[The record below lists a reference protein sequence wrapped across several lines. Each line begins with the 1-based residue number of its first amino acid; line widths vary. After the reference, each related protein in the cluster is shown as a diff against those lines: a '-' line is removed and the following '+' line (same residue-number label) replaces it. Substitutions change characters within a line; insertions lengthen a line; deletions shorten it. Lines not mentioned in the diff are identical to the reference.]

1 MSDTT
6 TTTNNTPIQ
15 QDLEKLRELIIQIDQ
30 AADRQQQTFVGTQS
44 HILMEASAELMR
56 LLAPAKRTLQNLE
69 RRLNAQE
76 KEQQQLRALQDI
88 SAVLNSS
95 LDTSKVLN
103 MVMDTMIKITGAER
117 GFLMLFDE
125 DSGELEVQAARN
137 IKRESI
143 LDSTEVSSTVI
154 NAVFETGEPLVTTN
168 AQEDARFQGQQSI
181 ISYNLR
187 SIMCVPL
194 TMKDDPIG
202 VIYADNRI
210 ASGIFNDADR
220 NLFASF
226 ANQAAVAIENARL
239 FRQIREQLEEIT
251 EMKTLMDDVFESIAS
266 GVITVDNE
274 DNIRLYNQA
283 ASRILGVPM
292 HAVVDR
298 PYRQAL
304 ADVSAVL
311 SSLIEQVRQTRSN
324 ESKEVDII
332 VNASRATSATL
343 NLTLSPL
350 IDMQQR
356 TNGIAMVLDDVTDRK
371 RMAAVRRYL
380 PPALV
385 DQVRDLDAAQRPQRR
400 ELTVFFADISSFS
413 TFSEGLDPAELI
425 RVINGYFTVAAQ
437 AINEY
442 EGIIDKF
449 MGDAVMALFNTQ
461 LNPQDDHIEK
471 AVRAGLRMLEAV
483 AEYRERQP
491 EHERLHFSAG
501 INSGE
506 AVAGN
511 VGSHFRKD
519 FTAIG
524 DAVNLAK
531 RLEET
536 AASDQI
542 IISSRVY
549 EAVKDWTITEP
560 LEPMR
565 VKGRHTLEQ
574 TYLLLGE
581 KL

>member
-1 MSDTT
+1 MSDNTA
-6 TTTNNTPIQ
+6 NTPIQ
-15 QDLEKLRELIIQIDQ
+15 QDLEKLAELISEIDQ
-30 AADRQQQTFVGTQS
+30 TADRQQQTFVGTQS

-69 RRLNAQE
+69 RRLRAQE

-88 SAVLNSS
+88 SAALNSS
-95 LDTSKVLN
+95 LDTSYVLT

-117 GFLMLFDE
+117 GFLMLFNE
-125 DSGELEVQAARN
+125 ETGELEIQAARN
-137 IKRESI
+137 INRETI

-154 NAVFETGEPLVTTN
+154 NTVFETGEPLVTTN

-194 TMKDDPIG
+194 TMKDDSIG
-202 VIYADNRI
+202 VVYADNRI
-210 ASGIFNDADR
+210 ASGIFNDTDR
-220 NLFASF
+220 DLFASF

-239 FRQIREQLEEIT
+239 FRQIRKQLAEIT

-266 GVITVDNE
+266 GVITVDN
-274 DNIRLYNQA
+274 DDHIRLYNQA

-292 HAVVDR
+292 HLVVDR
-298 PYRQAL
+298 PYREAL

-311 SSLIEQVRQTRSN
+311 NSLVEQVRQTRSN
-324 ESKEVDII
+324 ESKEIDI
-332 VNASRATSATL
+332 VTGVRQNSSTL
-343 NLTLSPL
+343 TLTLSPL

-400 ELTVFFADISSFS
+400 DLTVFFADISGFS

-425 RVINGYFTVAAQ
+425 RVINGYFTIAAQ
-437 AINEY
+437 AINEF

-461 LNPQDDHIEK
+461 LNPQENHIER
-471 AVRAGLRMLEAV
+471 AVRAGLRMLETV
-483 AEYRERQP
+483 AEYRDRQP

-536 AASDQI
+536 AQSDQI
-542 IISSRVY
+542 IISSSVY
-549 EAVKDWTITEP
+549 EVVKDWAITEP

-565 VKGRHTLEQ
+565 VKGRSTLEQ

-581 KL
+581 K